1 MRWGDGRLSGNP
13 VLMDRVLSFSDFRDQ
28 YAGYIRALYNPDEKI
43 LDIDTVT
50 QRLNELRDVVQ
61 PHTTGYEAL
70 DEVPY
75 DPSHA
80 EIRNF
85 VLDGGT

>member
-1 MRWGDGRLSGNP
+1 
-13 VLMDRVLSFSDFRDQ
+13 MDRILSFSDFRDQ
-28 YAGYIRALYNPDEKI
+28 YAGYIRALYKSDEKI

-50 QRLNELRDVVQ
+50 QRLDDLRDVVQ

-70 DEVPY
+70 DEIPY

-80 EIRNF
+80 DIHNF
-85 VLDGGT
+85 VLNRTAHAVQEVGN